1 MASRKLEEV
10 DESGVD
16 RSYYHGTIARE
27 EAVKRLQEVNTDGA
41 FLLRMSATQKG
52 AYTIS
57 LQSNGEIKHIRVTN
71 TKEGFS
77 LGKSKEEFASIW
89 DLVEAQLDKSLKST
103 KGDQAVQL
111 IYPLKNDSE
120 AVALDLINEASEAGM
135 DPSKFGEDV
144 MAFMTGGL
152 STAEMVAR
160 RKAQLAEGGAAALL
174 KE

>member
-1 MASRKLEEV
+1 MSRKLNDI

-16 RSYYHGTIARE
+16 RSYYHGTISRE
-27 EAVKRLQEVNTDGA
+27 EAVRRLQKADTDGA
-41 FLLRMSATQKG
+41 FLLRMSATEEG

-57 LQSNGEIKHIRVTN
+57 LQSNGEIKHIRVKN

-77 LGKSKEEFASIW
+77 LGKSKDVYDSIW

-111 IYPLKNDSE
+111 VYPLPTS
-120 AVALDLINEASEAGM
+120 NEAIAPDVFEHAADAGM
-135 DPSKFGEDV
+135 DPSLFGDDV
-144 MAFMTGGL
+144 MKFMTGGI
-152 STAEMVAR
+152 SAEEIAAR
-160 RKAQLAEGGAAALL
+160 RKKQLEKGGIESLM